1 MLTDVKY
8 ALRMLLKSP
17 GFTVIAILTL
27 ALGIGANSAIFSVVD
42 AVLLRPMPFQKPN
55 EIVMVWGRNVR
66 EKAEHQSDSYPNYV
80 DFRDRSQTFD
90 GLAAYTR
97 AGAVLQGANESEL
110 LEGLAVTSDVFRVLR
125 VSPMLG
131 RSYTRE
137 EDKVSGPLVVVLSY
151 GLWQRAFAGD
161 PSIVDKQINLSGR
174 SYTVLGV
181 MPRGFKFPVQDPHI
195 DYYMPLENLVPTYI
209 PQRDS
214 HFLSLVGRLKSGVTA
229 RQAEA
234 ELNTIAAQ
242 LERQY
247 PDSNS
252 GQTEQIVPLHREVVG
267 NVRPALLVLVGA
279 VALVLLIACA
289 NVANLLLARA
299 AGRSREIAIRTA
311 LGASRTRLIRQLLGE
326 SLILSI
332 VGGAAGLVL
341 ASWGIDAL
349 EILRPRN
356 LPRAD
361 QISINLVVCAFTFLA
376 AIASTFI
383 FGLFPALQST
393 RSEVS
398 EALQHGSKGFSGSEH
413 ASRARSLLII
423 SQVAFSVLL
432 LASAGL
438 LIRSFYNL
446 RATNPGFDPVNLAMM
461 DFVLP
466 RVRYTEPEKQVAFYR
481 ELLRRLR
488 ALPGVQVVGGADPA
502 PFSNNDSSRAFT
514 IAGQSPVPKGQ
525 RPGAG
530 YLLVD
535 SDYFR
540 AMKIPLKQGR
550 VFDSRDSKDATH
562 TVIVN
567 DAFARQFLNGAS
579 AVGQRVIFE
588 GDDNKP
594 NPCEIVG
601 VVGNA
606 KHDELGKP
614 VEPEMYVPFEQ
625 DPSRRMFLMFRLQNA
640 RLTGIEHMVR
650 DAAHQID
657 SQLYVPEL
665 KPMEDLLAENIAQ
678 PRFNMLLLGL
688 FASVAMVLA
697 AIGIYGVIAYT
708 VTQRTKEIGI
718 RMALG
723 AQRIDMMA
731 MIMRQS
737 FSVIGIGLLAGI
749 FGALGVTRLMS
760 SLLYGVS
767 AHDVSIFAIVTIVL
781 SSAALVATYFP
792 ARRAMAVDPMVALRY
807 E

>member
-1 MLTDVKY
+1 
-8 ALRMLLKSP
+8 MLLKSP
-17 GFTVIAILTL
+17 GFTIIAILTL

-55 EIVMVWGRNVR
+55 EIIMLWGANVR

-80 DFRDRSQTFD
+80 DFRDRSQTLD
-90 GLAAYTR
+90 SLAAYTR

-110 LEGLAVTSDVFRVLR
+110 LEGLAVTSDLFRVLR

-131 RSYTRE
+131 RPYTRD
-137 EDKVSGPLVVVLSY
+137 EDKVNGPLVVVLSH

-161 PSIVDKQINLSGR
+161 PSIVGKQINLSGR

-181 MPRGFKFPVQDPHI
+181 MPPGFKFPVQYPHI
-195 DYYMPLENLVPTYI
+195 DYYMPLENLVSAYVPR
-209 PQRDS
+209 RDS
-214 HFLSLVGRLKSGVTA
+214 HFASVVGRLKSGVTP

-234 ELNTIAAQ
+234 ELNAVAAE

-247 PDSNS
+247 PDTNS
-252 GQTEQIVPLHREVVG
+252 GQTEQVVPLHQEVVG
-267 NVRPALLVLVGA
+267 NVRPALLIMLAAVG
-279 VALVLLIACA
+279 LVLLIACA

-311 LGASRTRLIRQLLGE
+311 LGASRTRLIRQLLCE

-332 VGGAAGLVL
+332 LGAAAGLVL

-349 EILRPRN
+349 EILRPAN

-361 QISINLVVCAFTFLA
+361 QVGINLAVCAFTFSA
-376 AIASTFI
+376 AIVSTFV
-383 FGLFPALQST
+383 FGLFPALQLT

-413 ASRARSLLII
+413 TSRVRSLLII

-446 RATNPGFDPVNLAMM
+446 RATNPGFNPVNLAMM
-461 DFVLP
+461 DFVVP
-466 RVRYTEPEKQVAFYR
+466 RISYSEPEKQIAFYA
-481 ELLRRLR
+481 ELLPKLR
-488 ALPGVQVVGGADPA
+488 ALPGVQTVGGAEPA

-514 IAGQSPVPKGQ
+514 IAGQPPVPKGQ

-530 YLLVD
+530 YLSID

-550 VFDSRDSKDATH
+550 VFDSRDSKDGGH

-567 DAFARQFLNGAS
+567 EAFAKKFLNGAP
-579 AVGQRVIFE
+579 ALGQHIVFE

-601 VVGNA
+601 VVGDA
-606 KHDELGKP
+606 HHDELRAP

-625 DPSRRMFLMFRLQNA
+625 DPSRRLFLMFRLNA
-640 RLTGIEHMVR
+640 GLVGIEHMVR

-665 KPMEDLLAENIAQ
+665 KPMQNVLAEHIAQ

-688 FASVAMVLA
+688 FAAVAMILA
-697 AIGIYGVIAYT
+697 AIGIYGVIAYS
-708 VTQRTKEIGI
+708 VAQRTKEIGI

-723 AQRIDMMA
+723 AQKIDMLT
-731 MIMRQS
+731 MILRQS
-737 FSVIGIGLLAGI
+737 FAVIGIGLLAGI
-749 FGALGVTRLMS
+749 AGALAVTRLMS
-760 SLLYGVS
+760 SLLYEVTP
-767 AHDVSIFAIVTIVL
+767 HDISIYAVVTVVL
-781 SSAALVATYFP
+781 SGAALIATYLP
-792 ARRAMAVDPMVALRY
+792 ARRAMSVDPMVALRY

>member
-1 MLTDVKY
+1 MFTDLKY

-17 GFTVIAILTL
+17 GFAIIAVLTL

-55 EIVMVWGRNVR
+55 EIVMVWGRSVR
-66 EKAEHQSDSYPNYV
+66 ENAEHQSDSYPNYV
-80 DFRDRSQTFD
+80 DLRERSQTLD
-90 GLAAYTR
+90 SLAAYTR

-110 LEGLAVTSDVFRVLR
+110 LGGLAVTSDVFRVLR
-125 VSPMLG
+125 VWPMLG

-137 EDKVSGPLVVVLSY
+137 EDKVSGPGVVVLSY

-161 PSIVDKQINLSGR
+161 PSIVGKQINLSGR
-174 SYTVLGV
+174 SHTVLGV

-195 DYYMPLENLVPTYI
+195 DYYMPLESLVATYV
-209 PQRDS
+209 PRRDA
-214 HFLSLVGRLKSGVTA
+214 HFLSLVGRLKSDVTA

-234 ELNTIAAQ
+234 ELNGIATQ

-252 GQTEQIVPLHREVVG
+252 GQSEQVVPLHREVVG
-267 NVRPALLVLVGA
+267 NVRPALLILVGA
-279 VALVLLIACA
+279 VTLVLLIACG

-311 LGASRTRLIRQLLGE
+311 LGASRMQLLRQLLGE
-326 SLILSI
+326 SLLLSI
-332 VGGAAGLVL
+332 LGGSGGLVL
-341 ASWGIDAL
+341 ASWGIDVL
-349 EILRPRN
+349 QILRPQN

-361 QISINLVVCAFTFLA
+361 QIGINLVVCAFTFSA
-376 AIASTFI
+376 AIVSTFI
-383 FGLFPALQST
+383 FGLFPAVQLT
-393 RSEVS
+393 RSEVG
-398 EALQHGSKGFSGSEH
+398 EALQHGSKGISGSE
-413 ASRARSLLII
+413 RAGRVRSLLII

-461 DFVLP
+461 DFVVP
-466 RVRYTEPEKQVAFYR
+466 RVSYAEPEKQIAFYR
-481 ELLRRLR
+481 DLLPKLR
-488 ALPGVQVVGGADPA
+488 ALPGVQMVGGADPA
-502 PFSNNDSSRAFT
+502 PFSNNDSTRAFT
-514 IAGQSPVPKGQ
+514 IAGQPPVPKGQ

-530 YLLVD
+530 YLSVD

-550 VFDSRDSKDATH
+550 VFDSRDSKDGAH
-562 TVIVN
+562 TVMVN
-567 DAFARQFLNGAS
+567 EAFAKQFLNGGS
-579 AVGQRVIFE
+579 AVGRRIIFE
-588 GDDNKP
+588 GDDDKP

-606 KHDELGKP
+606 HHDEVGTP

-650 DAAHQID
+650 DIVHQID
-657 SQLYVPEL
+657 SQLYVPEM
-665 KPMEDLLAENIAQ
+665 KPMENLLAEHIAQ
-678 PRFNMLLLGL
+678 PRFNMLLLSL
-688 FASVAMVLA
+688 FAAVAMTLA
-697 AIGIYGVIAYT
+697 AIGIYGVIAYS
-708 VTQRTKEIGI
+708 VAQRTKEIGI

-723 AQRIDMMA
+723 AQRIDMLT
-731 MIMRQS
+731 MILRQS
-737 FSVIGIGLLAGI
+737 FTVIGVGLLIGLVG
-749 FGALGVTRLMS
+749 GLGVTRLMS

-767 AHDVSIFAIVTIVL
+767 PTDLSIYVIVIVL
-781 SSAALVATYFP
+781 LSGAALIATYFP
-792 ARRAMAVDPMVALRY
+792 ARRAMQVDPMVALRY